1 MAGRA
6 VMLVQ
11 LVERSLLTPEVRGLN
26 PINDINEHLN
36 ANRNLEKPKI
46 KCKEARNGPQRAFL
60 SGHWATF

>member
-11 LVERSLLTPEVRGLN
+11 LVERSLLTPEIRGLN

-46 KCKEARNGPQRAFL
+46 K
-60 SGHWATF
+60 